1 METKENSVRKDRS
14 YNNLVGKIIMDTNK
28 YRKKTEGYRQGY
40 LRSALSNQEVL
51 EFIDRYNVRKER
63 RCYVCCVNFISPGAH
78 IRRCPKC
85 TAKQKINEDNWYIL
99 ILKIVIRIKPVRSM
113 AP

>member
-1 METKENSVRKDRS
+1 
-14 YNNLVGKIIMDTNK
+14 MDTNK

-63 RCYVCCVNFISPGAH
+63 RCYVCGVNFISPGAH

-85 TAKQKINEDNWYIL
+85 TAKQKINEDNQINFDMPTYRMSG
-99 ILKIVIRIKPVRSM
+99 KFKSCHHFTGEP
-113 AP
+113 A